1 MIEPRYHITW
11 ITLEHEVLGIMTDT
25 NLIFYSHLR
34 QVCKKV
40 MNKLNVLTRIIP
52 YLVKKPNNPL

>member
-11 ITLEHEVLGIMTDT
+11 ITLGHEALGIMIDT
-25 NLIFYSHLR
+25 NLVFYRHLR
-34 QVCKKV
+34 QVYKKV

-52 YLVKKPNNPL
+52 YLVKKTK

>member
-11 ITLEHEVLGIMTDT
+11 ITLGQEVLGIMIDT
-25 NLIFYSHLR
+25 NLVFYSHLR

-40 MNKLNVLTRIIP
+40 VNKLNVLARIIP
-52 YLVKKPNNPL
+52 YLVKKPNPL